1 MPKPTV
7 QTEGTVVQTQQRG
20 FLDMIR
26 ILCLASSGG
35 LIKGANIIFRIF
47 SIGDRTV
54 FITEVELA
62 SKGELKFQALK
73 AEQPDGGV
81 RLQAIHDELKAET
94 DWV

>member
-1 MPKPTV
+1 MPNPNNEQGATLV
-7 QTEGTVVQTQQRG
+7 APQRG
-20 FLDMIR
+20 FLDMFR

-35 LIKGANIIFRIF
+35 LVKGANIIFRLF

-62 SKGELKFQALK
+62 SQGELKFQALK
-73 AEQPDGGV
+73 AEQPDKGV
-81 RLQAIHDELKAET
+81 RLQQIHDELKAET